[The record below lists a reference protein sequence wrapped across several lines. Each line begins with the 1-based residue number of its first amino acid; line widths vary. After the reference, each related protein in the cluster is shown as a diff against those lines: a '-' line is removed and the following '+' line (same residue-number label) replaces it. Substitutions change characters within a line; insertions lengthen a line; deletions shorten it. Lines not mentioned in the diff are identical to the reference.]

1 MRENRRGLWKQG
13 AEDEPLRPLPCAC
26 ANLRR
31 ASRAVTRLYDEH
43 LRAAGLTT
51 AQFTLLQVLSEA
63 GPMTQGRLGRIL
75 VLDSTTLS
83 RTLRPLEK
91 QRWIRRRPGDDRRER
106 RIELTGAGRARF
118 AEALPAWNRAQKAM
132 LARIGRR
139 RWEALMAELAQVADT
154 AARA

>member
-1 MRENRRGLWKQG
+1 MRDDRRGLWKQG
-13 AEDEPLRPLPCAC
+13 AEGKPLRPLPCAC

-31 ASRAVTRLYDEH
+31 ASRTVTRLYDEQ

-83 RTLRPLEK
+83 RTLRPLERK
-91 QRWIRRRPGDDRRER
+91 RWIRRRPGDDRRER

-118 AEALPAWNRAQKAM
+118 EQALPAWNRAQEAL

-139 RWEALMAELAQVADT
+139 RWRALMAELAQVAGLPG
-154 AARA
+154 RA